1 MTAGPSRVLVIENEP
16 DFLPTYDRL
25 LRRHGY
31 DVVAATTR
39 SAGLLALAREQPR
52 LVICDLRLPD
62 GDGLDVVR
70 AARAMASPAPV
81 MVVTGHASGETRRA
95 ALAAGA
101 ATFVAK
107 PFAAATL
114 LAQIRSVLAGPAD
127 PRPPEV

>member
-1 MTAGPSRVLVIENEP
+1 MSAGPSRVLVIENEP
-16 DFLPTYDRL
+16 DFLSTYDRL

-39 SAGLLALAREQPR
+39 SAGLLALARAEPR

-70 AARAMASPAPV
+70 AARAMSSPAPV

-107 PFAAATL
+107 PFSAATL
-114 LAQIRSVLAGPAD
+114 LAQIRSVLAGPAV

>member
-1 MTAGPSRVLVIENEP
+1 VLVIENEP

-31 DVVAATTR
+31 DVIVATTR
-39 SAGLLALAREQPR
+39 STALLALTREHPH

-70 AARAMASPAPV
+70 AAREMPEPMPV
-81 MVVTGHASGETRRA
+81 MVVTGHASGEIRRA

-101 ATFVAK
+101 VSFMAK
-107 PFAAATL
+107 PFTAATL
-114 LAQIRSVLAGPAD
+114 LAQIRSVLDGPERA
-127 PRPPEV
+127 PRREV

>member
-1 MTAGPSRVLVIENEP
+1 MTSGPTRVLVIENEP

-31 DVVAATTR
+31 DMVAATTR
-39 SAGLLALAREQPR
+39 SAGLVALVSEQPG

-101 ATFVAK
+101 VTFVAK
-107 PFAAATL
+107 PFAVSTL
-114 LAQIRSVLAGPAD
+114 LAQIRSVLAQPAVS
-127 PRPPEV
+127 PRPEA